1 LGSLIADSPYFR
13 LLAPVKLSV
22 VCFTLS
28 KPLHELDEA
37 TTRFLEILAER
48 GVAFMTPT
56 VYLHTPAIRA
66 ALVSWRTTEQ
76 DVRRVWEEM
85 EQIAQSLK
93 PKAESKEKPLLDKLL
108 GFLL

>member
-1 LGSLIADSPYFR
+1 

-28 KPLHELDEA
+28 KPLNELDEA
-37 TTRFLEILAER
+37 TARFLEILAER

-66 ALVSWRTTEQ
+66 ALVNWRTTEQ
-76 DVRRVWEEM
+76 DVRTVFKEM
-85 EQIAQSLK
+85 EEIAQGLK
-93 PKAESKEKPLLDKLL
+93 PKAATKEKPLLDKLL